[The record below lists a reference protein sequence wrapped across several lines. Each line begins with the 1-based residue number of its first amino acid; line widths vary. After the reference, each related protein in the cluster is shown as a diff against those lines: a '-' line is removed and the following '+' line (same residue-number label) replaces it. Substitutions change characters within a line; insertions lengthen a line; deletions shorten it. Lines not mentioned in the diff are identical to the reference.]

1 MRNVKMADIAE
12 ACGVS
17 IKSVSR
23 VLNNNPNVSDEM
35 RERVMSTIK
44 EQGYQVN
51 MLARGLKGNRTNII
65 VVFAERHH
73 EEHLSIWHDMM
84 LKHLFTYAKKRS
96 MKIVLSPSNSGRFEE
111 DETDG
116 FYLIASGIADGAILL
131 DQHLAHQHFQ
141 CILHLCFQR
150 NTIIVNAG
158 NHQADDV
165 VHVGFDL
172 QNIFNQEKGL
182 QHIDGKD
189 IFFLLFRVDI
199 TVVISADDHAAVAV
213 VKEVLQCIIEPIE
226 RHDCPHLIVHQL
238 HSRLFE
244 QSQHGTFTFGQVL
257 AGCTVGTDA
266 GQHAGKQIKLVWN
279 KRINLCKISALA
291 YSFFSTPSLKTIR
304 FLMMVAFWS

>member
-111 DETDG
+111 D
-116 FYLIASGIADGAILL
+116 
-131 DQHLAHQHFQ
+131 
-141 CILHLCFQR
+141 
-150 NTIIVNAG
+150 
-158 NHQADDV
+158 
-165 VHVGFDL
+165 
-172 QNIFNQEKGL
+172 
-182 QHIDGKD
+182 
-189 IFFLLFRVDI
+189 
-199 TVVISADDHAAVAV
+199 
-213 VKEVLQCIIEPIE
+213 
-226 RHDCPHLIVHQL
+226 
-238 HSRLFE
+238 
-244 QSQHGTFTFGQVL
+244 
-257 AGCTVGTDA
+257 
-266 GQHAGKQIKLVWN
+266 
-279 KRINLCKISALA
+279 
-291 YSFFSTPSLKTIR
+291 
-304 FLMMVAFWS
+304 